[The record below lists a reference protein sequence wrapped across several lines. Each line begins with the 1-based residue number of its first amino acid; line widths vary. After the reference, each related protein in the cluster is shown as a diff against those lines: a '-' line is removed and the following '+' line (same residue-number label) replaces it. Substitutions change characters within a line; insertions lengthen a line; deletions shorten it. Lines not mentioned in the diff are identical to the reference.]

1 MKKKGLREE
10 KERDKERRHKV
21 TGRETEAE
29 RSDSVPKPGL
39 NTNSFIC

>member
-1 MKKKGLREE
+1 MKKKGLRGEE
-10 KERDKERRHKV
+10 ERDKERHKV

-29 RSDSVPKPGL
+29 RSDNVPKPGL